1 MFIYP
6 DNLKAKA
13 TLWLWELRD
22 VAIIGVGFLFSVL
35 AIAQTGI
42 LLPLVVTVLYAF
54 LSIRL
59 EGSSILDFLRY
70 AVCFLILK
78 QQYYEWGKPLNRQQ
92 KKELRQRQ
100 TSRQLMGIRQLTDHG
115 AKTAGG
121 ELVFFM
127 VKPDN
132 LSVLSG
138 EGIRS
143 RVKNLTDLLCGT
155 QEVRL
160 LALDSRESFQ
170 RNKDWYRQRLE
181 TEELP
186 AIRELLRQ
194 DAAHLDEIQ
203 AATASAREF
212 ALVYRLDQQ
221 ESGEDISRLRQMEQA
236 LRDLG
241 FHARLASEQD
251 VKRLLAVY
259 YQQDVT
265 TEWFEN
271 CDGERWVMENA

>member
-1 MFIYP
+1 M
-6 DNLKAKA
+6 
-13 TLWLWELRD
+13 
-22 VAIIGVGFLFSVL
+22 
-35 AIAQTGI
+35 
-42 LLPLVVTVLYAF
+42 
-54 LSIRL
+54 
-59 EGSSILDFLRY
+59 
-70 AVCFLILK
+70 
-78 QQYYEWGKPLNRQQ
+78 NRQQ

-100 TSRQLMGIRQLTDHG
+100 NTRQLMGIRQLTDHG
-115 AKTAGG
+115 AETAGG

-127 VKPDN
+127 IKPDN

-138 EGIRS
+138 EGIRG
-143 RVKNLTDLLCGT
+143 RIKNLTDLLCAT

-212 ALVYRLDQQ
+212 ALVYRLGQP
-221 ESGEDISRLRQMEQA
+221 ESGEDVSRLRQTEQA
-236 LRDLG
+236 LRDMG
-241 FHARLASEQD
+241 FHARLAEEQD
-251 VKRLLAVY
+251 IKRILAVY

-265 TEWFEN
+265 TEQFDN
-271 CDGERWVMENA
+271 FDGERWLTEDG

>member
-1 MFIYP
+1 M
-6 DNLKAKA
+6 
-13 TLWLWELRD
+13 
-22 VAIIGVGFLFSVL
+22 
-35 AIAQTGI
+35 
-42 LLPLVVTVLYAF
+42 
-54 LSIRL
+54 
-59 EGSSILDFLRY
+59 
-70 AVCFLILK
+70 
-78 QQYYEWGKPLNRQQ
+78 NRQQ

-127 VKPDN
+127 IKPDN
-132 LSVLSG
+132 LSVLSA
-138 EGIRS
+138 EGIRG
-143 RVKNLTDLLCGT
+143 RIRNLTDLLCAT

-181 TEELP
+181 QEELP
-186 AIRELLRQ
+186 AIRELLRK

-212 ALVYRLDQQ
+212 ALVYRLGPQ
-221 ESGEDISRLRQMEQA
+221 ESGEDDSRLRQTEQA

-241 FHARLASEQD
+241 FHARLAVEQD

-265 TEWFEN
+265 TERFDDF
-271 CDGERWVMENA
+271 DGEGCIKENA

>member
-1 MFIYP
+1 M
-6 DNLKAKA
+6 
-13 TLWLWELRD
+13 
-22 VAIIGVGFLFSVL
+22 
-35 AIAQTGI
+35 
-42 LLPLVVTVLYAF
+42 
-54 LSIRL
+54 
-59 EGSSILDFLRY
+59 
-70 AVCFLILK
+70 
-78 QQYYEWGKPLNRQQ
+78 NRQQ

-100 TSRQLMGIRQLTDHG
+100 TSRQLMGILQLTDHG

-127 VKPDN
+127 IKPDN

-221 ESGEDISRLRQMEQA
+221 ESGEDISRLRQTEQA

-241 FHARLASEQD
+241 FRARLASEQD

-265 TEWFEN
+265 TEWFET
-271 CDGERWVMENA
+271 CDGERWVTENA